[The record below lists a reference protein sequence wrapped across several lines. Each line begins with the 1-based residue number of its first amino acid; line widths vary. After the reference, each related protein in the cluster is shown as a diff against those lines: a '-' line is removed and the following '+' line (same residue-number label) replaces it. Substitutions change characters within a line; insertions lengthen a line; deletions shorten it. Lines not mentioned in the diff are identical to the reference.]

1 VHEAS
6 VRTAVATLQTVG
18 LGTVHTTSQ
27 GQTITTPAIAST
39 AAVATETL
47 VLVQRT
53 ERRHRSAGRSA
64 ARGMQL
70 GNILRMG
77 SMAHVEL
84 SMRRRCNL
92 EVCLLAPLTAPRRD
106 PSDFHDRNV
115 MTLCVCSQ
123 RPPPQPRRRAPTAKG
138 TAMRWAR
145 TAADLVLPALHPLPV
160 RKMLHL
166 SPSPQ
171 NIAAQNLPRPP

>member
-1 VHEAS
+1 MHEAS
-6 VRTAVATLQTVG
+6 VRTAVRTLQTVR

-39 AAVATETL
+39 AAVAPEVL

-70 GNILRMG
+70 LGNILRMG

-84 SMRRRCNL
+84 SMRGRCNL

-106 PSDFHDRNV
+106 PSDFHNRNV

-123 RPPPQPRRRAPTAKG
+123 RPPPTATSTCSDG
-138 TAMRWAR
+138 QRNGDEMG
-145 TAADLVLPALHPLPV
+145 V
-160 RKMLHL
+160 RKKL
-166 SPSPQ
+166 SPPYRG
-171 NIAAQNLPRPP
+171 LRGPPT